1 MESDLHMNGYDYNII
16 LTSFYIGYILLEI
29 PSVILCKAI
38 GPGWFLPCAAI
49 LFGLCSVFTAYVT
62 TVSQACAVRFLLGV
76 FEAGML
82 PGTAYY
88 LSRWY
93 RRSELT
99 FRLSLYVA
107 MAALAGAFG
116 GVLASAILTLPSVGN
131 LTSWRMLFV
140 IEGIITI
147 GVSLVAL
154 IFLADRPETASWLT
168 PEEKHLAITRIESER
183 RDTPLLDKLS
193 RRRFVRGAKSPVTVC
208 VGVIFCF
215 NAMVVQ
221 SMAFFLPTIVRAI
234 YPEFTTV
241 KQQLFSAPPYLL
253 GSAVLVVASW
263 LSWKVDTRQVF
274 FLVTTLP
281 VIVGY
286 IMFLAAPTTDQKVRY
301 AATFLASIAFTMG
314 SLTNAQVAAN
324 VVTDTAR
331 SAAIGVNSM
340 FAHVGGLV
348 GSWAFLPWDGPLYP
362 IGNGLN
368 LACSAAIFI
377 LSGLLWVWMVRDN
390 RNRDSKA
397 AAAAAQDGSTGLG
410 VDEDED
416 DMEWEHPAFRWRP

>member
-1 MESDLHMNGYDYNII
+1 METDLHMTSYAYNII
-16 LTSFYIGYILLEI
+16 LTSFYVGYILLEI
-29 PSVILCKAI
+29 PAVVLCKFI
-38 GPGWFLPCAAI
+38 GPGWFLPAASI
-49 LFGLCSVFTAYVT
+49 MFGLCSVFTAYVT
-62 TVSQACAVRFLLGV
+62 TVPQACAVRFLLGV

-116 GVLASAILTLPSVGN
+116 GLLASAILTLPSVGT
-131 LTSWRMLFV
+131 LTTWRMLFV
-140 IEGIITI
+140 IEGIITVGI
-147 GVSLVAL
+147 SLVAL
-154 IFLADRPETASWLT
+154 VLLADRPETARWLS
-168 PEEKHLAITRIESER
+168 PEEKRLAVARIEAER
-183 RDTPLLDKLS
+183 RDTPLLDKMS
-193 RRRFVRGAKSPVTVC
+193 RRRFIRGARSPVTLC
-208 VGVIFCF
+208 VGVIFLF
-215 NAMVVQ
+215 NAMIVQ

-241 KQQLFSAPPYLL
+241 KQQLYSAPPYLV
-253 GSAVLVVASW
+253 GSFVLVVASW
-263 LSWKVDTRQVF
+263 TSWRIDRRQVF
-274 FLVTTLP
+274 FLLTTLP

-286 IMFLAAPTTDQKVRY
+286 VMFLGSTDQRVRY
-301 AATFLASIAFTMG
+301 GATFLASIAFTMG

-377 LSGLLWVWMVRDN
+377 LSGSLWVWMVRDN
-390 RNRDSKA
+390 RNRDKA
-397 AAAAAQDGSTGLG
+397 AQAGSTGLA

-416 DMEWEHPAFRWRP
+416 DMEWEHPAFRWKP